1 MICIYCHSNRTLCV
15 CVWVFVCDSS
25 TFFKCKPRKVFHAFL
40 EFFFELLFPRFGSLR
55 FRPRWNRNWVEFS
68 EAAAFY
74 ALFLAVSLNIEQTL
88 ELSLQSFRGRLQS
101 CVQFAFNLPQFRLLL
116 PLCLQVF
123 VLARIRFIAC
133 PSSFGGCSK
142 NGFLHFLVLN
152 LSFTFFLFFGFGFGS
167 LTATLWLWLR
177 FDCGTRCRQT
187 FATCCMAIQRGTW
200 QQRKVWEETC
210 CLFSSLILDS
220 LYALINNSRPSNKRP
235 FKLVFCLSSKKK
247 QRK

>member
-15 CVWVFVCDSS
+15 CGCGTLS

-40 EFFFELLFPRFGSLR
+40 EFFFKLLFPRFGSLR

-74 ALFLAVSLNIEQTL
+74 ALFLAVSLNIEHTL

-101 CVQFAFNLPQFRLLL
+101 CVQFAFNSCLPQLRLLL

-133 PSSFGGCSK
+133 PSSFGATAVTAVSPFPGTQ
-142 NGFLHFLVLN
+142 FIFYI
-152 LSFTFFLFFGFGFGS
+152 FLFFRFRFRVANRNT
-167 LTATLWLWLR
+167 LAVVALWLWR
-177 FDCGTRCRQT
+177 RVAG
-187 FATCCMAIQRGTW
+187 
-200 QQRKVWEETC
+200 
-210 CLFSSLILDS
+210 
-220 LYALINNSRPSNKRP
+220 KRLP
-235 FKLVFCLSSKKK
+235 LVA
-247 QRK
+247 